1 MHPGNNTLS
10 VNMTNMGENKCEGES
25 ETVKVNQG
33 QWEEGESGSLLSSD
47 DIHVICKTYFEE
59 GFTFNNLVGQ

>member
-1 MHPGNNTLS
+1 
-10 VNMTNMGENKCEGES
+10 MGENKCEGES